1 MPSTAVISILCR
13 DRIGLVATISET
25 VVDMGR
31 KVSDMTASVL
41 GKGIVCVVIS
51 LWPDKEP
58 PVSEIRKRINDL
70 PGLNAANVQVD
81 TFDLLSFSFDSIEK
95 TSHRIR
101 CRRLNDNRGDL
112 GALCGTFADF
122 KANLVRVHAE
132 RHRTGKD
139 WEFTINMEVDIPKK
153 EAKDYLEAIKS
164 TAKRLGYSLMWE
176 VKKETG

>member
-1 MPSTAVISILCR
+1 M
-13 DRIGLVATISET
+13 
-25 VVDMGR
+25 
-31 KVSDMTASVL
+31 
-41 GKGIVCVVIS
+41 
-51 LWPDKEP
+51 
-58 PVSEIRKRINDL
+58 
-70 PGLNAANVQVD
+70 
-81 TFDLLSFSFDSIEK
+81 LSFSFDSIEK

-132 RHRTGKD
+132 RHRTRKD

-153 EAKDYLEAIKS
+153 EAKDCLEAMKG
-164 TAKRLGYSLMWE
+164 TAKRLGYSLKLE